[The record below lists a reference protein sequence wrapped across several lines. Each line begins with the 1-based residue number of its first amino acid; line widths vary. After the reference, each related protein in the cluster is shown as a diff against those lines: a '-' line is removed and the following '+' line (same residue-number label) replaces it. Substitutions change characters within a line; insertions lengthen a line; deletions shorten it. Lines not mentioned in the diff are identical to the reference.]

1 MSTNGQ
7 VQKTDP
13 LNLLQMA
20 IKHNLDVFY
29 FTVQAPIHIF
39 FSKDGNMEM
48 KTFLNAWKEIP
59 ATNEV
64 QYTIDNIDCTSDVI
78 EMKMAKNNVF
88 TVAKTTLETHQ
99 EAHGD
104 MIIQSMKITGFG
116 GQGIWG
122 LMEIKL
128 VPNNHNIILTFKSR
142 VLEVAQL
149 VFKAYDAILH
159 N

>member
-1 MSTNGQ
+1 
-7 VQKTDP
+7 
-13 LNLLQMA
+13 
-20 IKHNLDVFY
+20 
-29 FTVQAPIHIF
+29 
-39 FSKDGNMEM
+39 
-48 KTFLNAWKEIP
+48 
-59 ATNEV
+59 
-64 QYTIDNIDCTSDVI
+64 
-78 EMKMAKNNVF
+78 MKMAKNNVF

-116 GQGIWG
+116 GQDIWG

>member
-1 MSTNGQ
+1 MEMTFVNKGLQPLKNFALQLNKNSFGLTPSQSLNIPILNMGQSLDVSLQMSTNGQ

-64 QYTIDNIDCTSDVI
+64 QYTIDNINCTSDVI
-78 EMKMAKNNVF
+78 EMKMA
-88 TVAKTTLETHQ
+88 
-99 EAHGD
+99 
-104 MIIQSMKITGFG
+104 
-116 GQGIWG
+116 
-122 LMEIKL
+122 
-128 VPNNHNIILTFKSR
+128 
-142 VLEVAQL
+142 
-149 VFKAYDAILH
+149 
-159 N
+159 